1 MLTWVTDI
9 RMSSFFG
16 LHRPLSL
23 GTTIPPS
30 ATEDQFSRIFEAR
43 PQVDAWKDGN
53 SAQRRPEDV
62 TYALQ
67 QTIRVLHGA
76 ANAAEEEAVRWEV
89 LQESSSNTNNRSVRH
104 LDAPPK
110 AARNIEELMNQFEP
124 YNAPPPPQAF
134 PEESKQPSR
143 KARPSRSSK
152 SFTTTIV
159 ITEHPSA
166 SSNGTPTYTTS
177 QSPLIRLPGPE
188 SQQRKPH
195 QPFLQRA
202 WRRQRAYLESRQ
214 QLPRLPRTFVAAN
227 ALRSVRRAAISGLR
241 RPVQMRLIS
250 VKRQRKL
257 KMKKHKYK
265 KLMKRTRT
273 LRRRQDRA

>member
-1 MLTWVTDI
+1 
-9 RMSSFFG
+9 MSSFFG

-23 GTTIPPS
+23 GTTLPPS
-30 ATEDQFSRIFEAR
+30 ATEEQFSSIFESK

-89 LQESSSNTNNRSVRH
+89 LQESSSNNNRSVRH

-110 AARNIEELMNQFEP
+110 TARSIEELMNQFEP

-134 PEESKQPSR
+134 PEESEATEQKRPAR
-143 KARPSRSSK
+143 KATQTRANRSK

-159 ITEHPSA
+159 ITEHPSV
-166 SSNGTPTYTTS
+166 SGNPTYTAS
-177 QSPLIRLPGPE
+177 QSPLVRLPDPE
-188 SQQRKPH
+188 SSNQQSRKPH

-214 QLPRLPRTFVAAN
+214 QIPRLPRTFFTPN
-227 ALRSVRRAAISGLR
+227 PLRSVRRAPISGLR

-265 KLMKRTRT
+265 KLMKRTRN
-273 LRRRQDRA
+273 LRRRLDRN